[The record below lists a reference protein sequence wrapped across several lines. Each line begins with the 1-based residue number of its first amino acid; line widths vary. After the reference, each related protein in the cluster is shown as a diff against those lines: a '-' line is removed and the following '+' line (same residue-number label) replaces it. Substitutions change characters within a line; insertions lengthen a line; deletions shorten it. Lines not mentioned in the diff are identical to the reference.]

1 MQAAKLEAFGEW
13 ADWTDGLISAVQSAR
28 SPEDVGRLTSE
39 WSAKAGEDLQISA
52 SLYRARLHAEM
63 AGHLFVRDVEVPEV
77 DGVTVALASIPDARI
92 SFLRLP
98 FREAI
103 DAFLRREVV
112 DAETFERMSAEARLG
127 AFTATQAASDVA
139 AETIRRALQAALEDG
154 MSLQRFQAELDAAVI
169 GTAAER
175 SWYLETVYRTNVQQ
189 SYGTGRL
196 KQLETPA
203 VVEAR
208 PLVQYRTVGD
218 SRVRPRHAALRG
230 VVFDRSADPGWRRF
244 APPLGVNCR
253 CQMVTLRP
261 DQASS
266 VTVTSSADI
275 NPAEA
280 GPDPGFVG
288 PGGL

>member
-13 ADWTDGLISAVQSAR
+13 SDWTDGLISAVQSAR
-28 SPEDVGRLTSE
+28 SPEDVSRLTSE
-39 WSAKAGEDLQISA
+39 WAAKAGEDLQISA

-112 DAETFERMSAEARLG
+112 DAETFDRMSAEARLG

-139 AETIRRALQAALEDG
+139 AETIRRALQSALEDG

-175 SWYLETVYRTNVQQ
+175 SWYLELVYRNNVGLA
-189 SYGTGRL
+189 YGQGRL
-196 KQLETPA
+196 RQIESPA
-203 VVEAR
+203 VLEAR
-208 PLVQYRTVGD
+208 PLVQFRTAGD
-218 SRVRPRHAALRG
+218 SRVRPNHAALNG
-230 VVFDRSADPGWRRF
+230 VIFDRRADPGWKVF
-244 APPLGVNCR
+244 APPIGHACR
-253 CQMVTLRP
+253 CQIVTRRSSDVQGLGVRSSQDLLAEGLSP
-261 DQASS
+261 D
-266 VTVTSSADI
+266 
-275 NPAEA
+275 A
-280 GPDPGFVG
+280 GWNS
-288 PGGL
+288 PGGA

>member
-13 ADWTDGLISAVQSAR
+13 ARWSDGLISAVQSAR
-28 SPEDVGRLTSE
+28 SPAEVEALSQE
-39 WSAKAGEDLQISA
+39 WAQTVAEDLPIAA
-52 SLYRARLHAEM
+52 SLYRTRLHAEM

-77 DGVTVALASIPDARI
+77 DGRTVSLAIPDARI

-103 DAFLRREVV
+103 DAFLAREVV
-112 DAETFERMSAEARLG
+112 DADTFDRMSLEARLN
-127 AFTATQAASDVA
+127 AFTATQAASSTAV
-139 AETIRRALQAALEDG
+139 ETIRRALQMALEEG
-154 MSLQRFQAELDAAVI
+154 VTLQQFQAELDATVL

-175 SWYLETVYRTNVQQ
+175 SFYLETIYRTNVQQ

-196 KQLETPA
+196 KQMESPA

-230 VVFDRSADPGWRRF
+230 VVFDRSADDGWRRF
-244 APPLGVNCR
+244 APPLGFSCR

-261 DQASS
+261 DQASG
-266 VTVTSSADI
+266 VTITNSADI
-275 NPAEA
+275 DPAEA
-280 GPDPGFVG
+280 GPDPGWSG